1 LKNGQERQASGA
13 AAARADKKASGE
25 DEAWRRGPRLQDDLE
40 RLGAQVV
47 DAAYTVHRALGPG
60 LLESVYEACLARELA
75 NRGLAVRAQV
85 PMPVVYDGVRFD
97 AGFRLDILV
106 EERIVV
112 EVKSVETLLGVHIAQ
127 LRTYLKL
134 AGLPLGF
141 LVNFNVAL
149 FGNGIRR
156 VTAGVGAKG

>member
-1 LKNGQERQASGA
+1 
-13 AAARADKKASGE
+13 
-25 DEAWRRGPRLQDDLE
+25 
-40 RLGAQVV
+40 
-47 DAAYTVHRALGPG
+47 
-60 LLESVYEACLARELA
+60 VYEGCLAHELA
-75 NRGLAVRAQV
+75 KRGLAVRGQV

-127 LRTYLKL
+127 PRTYLKL
-134 AGLPLGF
+134 AGLQLGF

-149 FGNGIRR
+149 FGNGVRR